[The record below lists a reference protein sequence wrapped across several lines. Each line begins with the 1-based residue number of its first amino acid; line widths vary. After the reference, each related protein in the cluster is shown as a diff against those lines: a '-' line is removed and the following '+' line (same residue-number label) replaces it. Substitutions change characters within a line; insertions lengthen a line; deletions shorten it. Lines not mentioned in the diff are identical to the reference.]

1 MTQKLLTVKEVSEI
15 LDLKPARI
23 YELTREKKIP
33 FVQIGERQYRYSET
47 ALLNWIERGG
57 NQQRE
62 VNQNENEPCR
72 SSLHLPDLVRSRQRG
87 GCCLGVPL
95 QGQRLPR
102 AASSR
107 R

>member
-47 ALLNWIERGG
+47 ALTNWIERGG
-57 NQQRE
+57 NQTSE
-62 VNQNENEPCR
+62 VQTYEN
-72 SSLHLPDLVRSRQRG
+72 
-87 GCCLGVPL
+87 
-95 QGQRLPR
+95 
-102 AASSR
+102 
-107 R
+107 